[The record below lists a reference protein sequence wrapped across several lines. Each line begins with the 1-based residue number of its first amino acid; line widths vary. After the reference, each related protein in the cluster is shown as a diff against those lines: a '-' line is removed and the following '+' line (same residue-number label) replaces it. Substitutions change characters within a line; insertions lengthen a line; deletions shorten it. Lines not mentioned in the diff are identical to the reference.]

1 MLKNRALLLL
11 LAAVIS
17 TAVIGIYLF
26 LVSGDKKAV
35 MATTDKYI
43 QAVMNRDFDAVYD
56 LNAASRKQVAFI
68 LKGHGADKE
77 ELLKRAYNEQ
87 KALFDSAEEAFNSK
101 AAWAEKSTLFQSMS
115 YRILNVT
122 MERDIDNPSAFF
134 RKRVNA
140 IVEVEVEYRKKE
152 DSPVYKGRS
161 IRKAVCLIK
170 LIHSKN
176 ITKAVRYIAIDDKWL
191 FKGITVRDADVVYW

>member
-1 MLKNRALLLL
+1 MRFGEIMLKNRALLLL

-101 AAWAEKSTLFQSMS
+101 AAWAEKSTLFQGMS

-140 IVEVEVEYRKKE
+140 IVEVEVEYRKKGPWTASGCQFP
-152 DSPVYKGRS
+152 SPLSGQDPQEPMIKPTMPAT
-161 IRKAVCLIK
+161 IRKM
-170 LIHSKN
+170 
-176 ITKAVRYIAIDDKWL
+176 
-191 FKGITVRDADVVYW
+191 

>member
-1 MLKNRALLLL
+1 
-11 LAAVIS
+11 
-17 TAVIGIYLF
+17 
-26 LVSGDKKAV
+26 